1 MVSAKARVAVALAP
15 VTQSEFVA
23 LVATL
28 ESLGALARFD
38 LVLPALDVADMT
50 ARVGA
55 LLPDPHV
62 IRIEPIHEY
71 LRAGHD
77 QVVLADDDPRVRGRS
92 MASLLAA
99 TEGSKQPDP
108 KSMTPPAVVAW
119 LATAWSPMVPEPLQQ
134 DDVRQPANDGEQLVS
149 GYADPAAVR
158 FIRRSVLTGDV
169 AVEIG
174 PRTGAITVHMARATG
189 PRGRVVAIAAAPD
202 SDRLRAC
209 LALNGVAGWTEVV
222 TTREARGHREGAFD
236 ARPDRRPLH
245 RRGRLRLET
254 PLEAARS
261 ALLEA
266 RVRKLLV
273 RIAPCS
279 LRPDPDAVRELFAVL
294 RATRRRLVRD
304 RLVGRPGHARSG
316 RRAPRG
322 ERLHIGRSNHEQPPV
337 NAAQLDALGTLQGG
351 IPRVIHR
358 IWLGTAPPERVV
370 DLETAWREINPGW
383 LVHTWREWDLPALRN
398 QLWFDAAAHPAQRAD
413 IARLE
418 LLHRFGG
425 VYVDTDLAPLRPIE
439 PLIADTE
446 CFIGA
451 EDKQWLGTAIIGS
464 RPNHPFL
471 TRLVDGI
478 GASILSQ
485 PGAEPNEQ
493 TGPKYVTARHLDH
506 LRDHHAA
513 PVAVFPSTLFY
524 PYHFSEPERHGGPFP
539 NAYAV
544 HEWSMSWTADGSDD
558 RD

>member
-1 MVSAKARVAVALAP
+1 MLVRSPVVSAKARVAVALAP

-23 LVATL
+23 LVVTL

-55 LLPDPHV
+55 PLPDPHV

-108 KSMTPPAVVAW
+108 KSMTPRAVVAW

-134 DDVRQPANDGEQLVS
+134 DDVRQPANDGVELVS

-158 FIRRSVLTGDV
+158 FVRRSVLTGDV
-169 AVEIG
+169 AVEIA

-222 TTREARGHREGAFD
+222 TTREDADIEKALSTLDRIDVLCIDENDFD
-236 ARPDRRPLH
+236 SSA
-245 RRGRLRLET
+245 
-254 PLEAARS
+254 LEAARS

-294 RATRRRLVRD
+294 RARAGASYGTVSWD
-304 RLVGRPGHARSG
+304 GRVMPAS
-316 RRAPRG
+316 
-322 ERLHIGRSNHEQPPV
+322 
-337 NAAQLDALGTLQGG
+337 
-351 IPRVIHR
+351 
-358 IWLGTAPPERVV
+358 V
-370 DLETAWREINPGW
+370 D
-383 LVHTWREWDLPALRN
+383 
-398 QLWFDAAAHPAQRAD
+398 
-413 IARLE
+413 E
-418 LLHRFGG
+418 LLAVNDFTL
-425 VYVDTDLAPLRPIE
+425 VAATMSNRP
-439 PLIADTE
+439 
-446 CFIGA
+446 
-451 EDKQWLGTAIIGS
+451 
-464 RPNHPFL
+464 
-471 TRLVDGI
+471 
-478 GASILSQ
+478 
-485 PGAEPNEQ
+485 
-493 TGPKYVTARHLDH
+493 
-506 LRDHHAA
+506 
-513 PVAVFPSTLFY
+513 
-524 PYHFSEPERHGGPFP
+524 
-539 NAYAV
+539 
-544 HEWSMSWTADGSDD
+544 
-558 RD
+558 